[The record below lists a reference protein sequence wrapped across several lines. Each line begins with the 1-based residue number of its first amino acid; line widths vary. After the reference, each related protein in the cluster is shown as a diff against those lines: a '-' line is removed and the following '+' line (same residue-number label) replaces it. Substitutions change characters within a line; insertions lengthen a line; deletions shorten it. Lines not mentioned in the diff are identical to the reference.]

1 MTETCQ
7 QICAENTRVTSEC
20 CDEQQNSM
28 INVKS
33 CFLQEVLDKRLDLR
47 VDAMLEQGL
56 LRELLDFHRQY
67 NKQRLET
74 ST

>member
-1 MTETCQ
+1 
-7 QICAENTRVTSEC
+7 
-20 CDEQQNSM
+20 M